1 MKLSIIT
8 PSFNQ
13 CRYMRQTIDSVL
25 SQAGPF
31 ELEWIIIDGGST
43 DGTVDLLHAIH
54 DSRVSWVSE
63 ADNGQSHAINKG
75 LSRATGDVLA
85 WLNSDD
91 LYTPGALALV
101 ADAFSNKPDSDWLIG
116 RCGIIDHD
124 SREIRRWI
132 TRYKNR
138 QMNRYTFRR
147 LLRENFV
154 PQPAVFWRRDAMR
167 QAGLLD
173 ESLYYT
179 MDYDL
184 WLRLGRLGAPIVLDR
199 VLAQF
204 RLHGESKTGQC
215 NSKQLYEQYDVAS
228 RYFGDDRVSAIIHRL
243 NVAKILTAY
252 RLMRLLRW

>member
-1 MKLSIIT
+1 
-8 PSFNQ
+8 
-13 CRYMRQTIDSVL
+13 MRQTLDSVL
-25 SQAGPF
+25 SQSGPF

-43 DGTVDLLHAIH
+43 DGTVDLLHAIN

-63 ADNGQSHAINKG
+63 TDDGQSQAINKG

-101 ADAFSNKPDSDWLIG
+101 ANAFSNNPDCYWLIG
-116 RCGIIDHD
+116 RCDIIDQD
-124 SREIRRWI
+124 GREIRRWI
-132 TRYKNR
+132 TRYKNML
-138 QMNRYTFRR
+138 MNRYTFRR

-179 MDYDL
+179 MDYDY
-184 WLRLGRLGAPIVLDR
+184 WLRLGRLRAPIVLDR

-204 RLHGESKTGQC
+204 RLHGGSKTGQC
-215 NSKQLYEQYDVAS
+215 DSKQLYEQYRVAG

-243 NVAKILTAY
+243 NVVKILTAY
-252 RLMRLLRW
+252 RLMGLLRL